1 MQIFMDGTATRNYAP
16 DQISILIRIE
26 YKAKSEEEALR
37 NGVNKV
43 SDCINTIM
51 STADFSREE
60 IKTRAYSIHEVIHR
74 NYRTNENISDGY
86 EFSQYMSLIF
96 DYDHERLAKVL
107 VACSRLEVTP
117 NLNIRFGLK
126 DIDACNRELIADA
139 YNNAKLK
146 AEALANAAGK
156 HLRDCM
162 RVDIDFP
169 DNRGGYRGDIM
180 AKTAIRS
187 DTDEET
193 SFMDEVRKI
202 DENFR
207 PDDITVTKTI
217 KCVWETSD

>member
-16 DQISILIRIE
+16 DQISISIRIE
-26 YKAKSEEEALR
+26 YKAYREEEALR

-51 STADFSREE
+51 SAANFSREE

-86 EFSQYMSLIF
+86 EFSQYMSLVF
-96 DYDHERLAKVL
+96 DYNHERLAKVL
-107 VACSRLEVTP
+107 VACSRLKVMP

-126 DIDACNRELIADA
+126 DIDACSRELIADA
-139 YNNAKLK
+139 YNDAKLK

-156 HLRDCM
+156 HLRDCV
-162 RVDIDFP
+162 RVDIDSP

-180 AKTAIRS
+180 AKAARNS
-187 DTDEET
+187 NTDEDVN
-193 SFMDEVRKI
+193 FMDEVRKI

-207 PDDITVTKTI
+207 PDDIKVTKTI

>member
-16 DQISILIRIE
+16 DQISISIRIE

-37 NGVNKV
+37 SGANKV

-51 STADFSREE
+51 SAADFSREE

-86 EFSQYMSLIF
+86 EFSQYISLIF

-107 VACSRLEVTP
+107 VACSRLEVMP

-126 DIDACNRELIADA
+126 DIDACSRELIANA
-139 YNNAKLK
+139 YNDAKLK

-156 HLRDCM
+156 HLRDCV

-169 DNRGGYRGDIM
+169 DERGGYRGDIM
-180 AKTAIRS
+180 AKTAIRG
-187 DTDEET
+187 DADEGT
-193 SFMDEVRKI
+193 NFMDEVRKI

-207 PDDITVTKTI
+207 PDDITVAKTI

>member
-1 MQIFMDGTATRNYAP
+1 MQIFMDGTATRSYAP
-16 DQISILIRIE
+16 DQILISIRIV

-60 IKTRAYSIHEVIHR
+60 IKTRAYNIHEVIRR
-74 NYRTNENISDGY
+74 NYHTNENISDGY

-126 DIDACNRELIADA
+126 DIDACSRELIADA
-139 YNNAKLK
+139 YNDAKLK

-156 HLRDCM
+156 HLRDCV

-169 DNRGGYRGDIM
+169 EDRDGYHGDIM
-180 AKTAIRS
+180 AKAAMRS
-187 DTDEET
+187 NADEET
-193 SFMDEVRKI
+193 NFMNEVRKI

-207 PDDITVTKTI
+207 PDDITVAKTI